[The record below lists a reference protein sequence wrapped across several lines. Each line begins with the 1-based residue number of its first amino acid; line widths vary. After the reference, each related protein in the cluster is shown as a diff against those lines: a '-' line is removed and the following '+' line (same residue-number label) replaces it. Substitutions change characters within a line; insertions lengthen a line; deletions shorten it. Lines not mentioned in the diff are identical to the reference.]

1 MPTFDQIQ
9 QEISSMLSIPDD
21 ELTDEQRAALDA
33 YLDELG
39 QQEAEKVDG
48 FGQFIRLESARVEA
62 LKAESKRLS
71 ARAKTAESRIAYLK
85 GRYAAI
91 MHDNGLKKIQGNAYT
106 ISTRESTSVV
116 VPEDISQLDDIFL
129 RRKET
134 VEADKTVIKEHLE
147 RGMTIP
153 GCALKTSIGLQI
165 R

>member
-21 ELTDEQRAALDA
+21 ELTDEQRAALGL

>member
-62 LKAESKRLS
+62 LKAESKRLA
-71 ARAKTAESRIAYLK
+71 ARARTAESRIGFLK

-91 MHDNGLKKIQGNAYT
+91 MHDHGLKKVEGNAYT
-106 ISTRESTSVV
+106 LSTRASTSVV
-116 VPEDISQLDDIFL
+116 VPEDLSQLDDLFL

-147 RGMTIP
+147 RGMSIP
-153 GCALKTSIGLQI
+153 GCALKTTLSLQI